1 MKALILAA
9 GRGTRLRPIT
19 DYVPKPMLP
28 LHGRPLMEWALLPL
42 LACGIRDY
50 VIAVSTWPNRYR
62 IISARVSGGE

>member
-50 VIAVSTWPNRYR
+50 VIAVSIPGRTDTELFRR
-62 IISARVSGGE
+62 G